1 MTVVSIS
8 DAARL
13 ADVTRSTIYDRINSG
28 VLSRTPEGIDVAE
41 LARVYPDLQPLENVK
56 IKHVKKRGKGGVDR
70 KEVSS
75 ELLDE
80 RLREIE
86 YLQTELNKR
95 TELIAKK
102 DAQLQQAND
111 RLYEKDENWQQ
122 RLDAMRSDFQRL
134 LEAPPK
140 RKKIFGIF

>member
-41 LARVYPDLQPLENVK
+41 LARVYPDLRPLENVK
-56 IKHVKKRGKGGVDR
+56 IKHVKKRDKGGVDR

-95 TELIAKK
+95 TEQIAKK

-134 LEAPPK
+134 LEAPQK